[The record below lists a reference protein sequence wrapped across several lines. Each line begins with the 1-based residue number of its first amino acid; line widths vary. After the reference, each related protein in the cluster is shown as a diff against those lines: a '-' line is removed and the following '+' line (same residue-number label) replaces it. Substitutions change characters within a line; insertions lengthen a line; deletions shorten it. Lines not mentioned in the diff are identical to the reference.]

1 MKRTG
6 SAMHWVV
13 WCGVLTLMTVALVL
27 MRAEAEQTYVPLT
40 YLLLVLGGSVGGG
53 RKLGFTLAC
62 ASFVLIDYFLQT
74 PYDSIS
80 IGKSVDFVTLS
91 AFLATAA
98 VASHLLE
105 RARTERDAAVR
116 HADEVLA
123 LSRLGSESLS
133 AARAADAVAA
143 VASVI
148 RIELGAEE
156 CTIVPGGAS
165 PSADARGDPREI
177 ALPLDAHNRAVGT
190 LVLRVAS
197 PVAFRPGQQAFL
209 EALSYYAALAL
220 ERARLAEEAEHIAA
234 LREADRMKDFVLASV
249 SHDLRTPLTTIK
261 ALAQEERRTGIPRG
275 AEIEQQAD
283 RLTRMVA
290 DLLDLSRLRSGA
302 FAFAPD
308 LNAAEDV
315 IGAAIRQCEGIA
327 DGRRIVAVLDES
339 SPALYG
345 TFDFLQTL
353 RVLVNLL
360 ENAVRYG
367 PPSEIVELSIGREAT
382 ELVFA
387 VSDRGPGITSE
398 EQGRVFEAFYRPE
411 GSLPDRGRAGLGL
424 AIARSLVDG
433 RGGSLRYRARPG
445 GGSVFEVR
453 LPAADI
459 DEDAIRET

>member
-1 MKRTG
+1 MTR
-6 SAMHWVV
+6 SASAARWLI
-13 WCGVLTLMTVALVL
+13 WLGVLVLMTVALVA
-27 MRAEAEQTYVPLT
+27 MRAETEQTYVPLT

-53 RKLGFTLAC
+53 RRLGFTLAC
-62 ASFVLIDYFLQT
+62 VSFVIIDYFLQT

-80 IGKSVDFVTLS
+80 FGKSVDFVTLV
-91 AFLATAA
+91 AFFATAA
-98 VASHLLE
+98 VASQLLE
-105 RARTERDAAVR
+105 RARVERDAAVR
-116 HADEVLA
+116 HAEEVLA

-133 AARAADAVAA
+133 AARADDAVAA

-156 CTIVPGGAS
+156 CTIVPG
-165 PSADARGDPREI
+165 SAPPGIEARADPREV
-177 ALPLDAHNRAVGT
+177 ALPLDAHNRVVGT
-190 LVLRVAS
+190 LVLRFAL

-261 ALAQEERRTGIPRG
+261 ALAQEERRTGIMRG
-275 AEIEQQAD
+275 AEIEEQAD

-290 DLLDLSRLRSGA
+290 DLLDLSRLRSGG
-302 FAFAPD
+302 FAFAPE

-327 DGRRIVAVLDES
+327 DDRRITVALDGV

-345 TFDFLQTL
+345 TFDYLQTL
-353 RVLVNLL
+353 RILVNLL
-360 ENAVRYG
+360 ENGVRHG
-367 PPSEIVELSIGREAT
+367 PVAEVVELSVRRDADTLI
-382 ELVFA
+382 FA
-387 VSDRGPGITSE
+387 VADRGPGIASE
-398 EQGRVFEAFYRPE
+398 ERERVFEAFYRPE

-424 AIARSLVDG
+424 AIARSLAEG
-433 RGGSLRYRARPG
+433 QGGSLRYRSRAG

-453 LPAADI
+453 LPAADV
-459 DEDAIRET
+459 DEEAIRET